1 MNAAA
6 TLKLHTGRRMP
17 VFGLGTW
24 ELTQDTA
31 ATVRG
36 ALEVGYRMIDT
47 AVDYGSQPGIG
58 TALRPTTVD
67 RGEIFVVTKIEED
80 DEPQAA
86 MKRDLGELGL
96 AYADLTLIHRPPPSG
111 AGEALWRGLMRA
123 RDDGLV
129 RDFGVSNYLRGWST
143 S

>member
-1 MNAAA
+1 
-6 TLKLHTGRRMP
+6 MP

-47 AVDYGSQPGIG
+47 AVDFGSQPGIG
-58 TALRPTTVD
+58 EALRRTTVD
-67 RGEIFVVTKIEED
+67 RGEIFVVTKLEED
-80 DEPQAA
+80 DLAA
-86 MKRDLGELGL
+86 MKRGLGELGL
-96 AYADLTLIHRPPPSG
+96 AHADLTLIHRPPPSG

-123 RDDGLV
+123 RDVGLV